1 MKLSQIIKYDELID
15 SLSINETEKPSIKA
29 TDILIETKAAGLSPS
44 DYKMNILFLQA
55 FFRNTKHSEMLCFQN
70 LRLLFWLALSLV
82 WLPSNGFAQIER
94 SSINIKIHI
103 VTILG
108 LSPVRFFESRKVS
121 LVNFKI
127 RIQDYDNTNNRK
139 RCKF

>member
-44 DYKMNILFLQA
+44 DYKMVYFFYKLFFEIQSTGNAL
-55 FFRNTKHSEMLCFQN
+55 FSRKSS
-70 LRLLFWLALSLV
+70 RLFWLALSLV

-94 SSINIKIHI
+94 SSININPEYK
-103 VTILG
+103 
-108 LSPVRFFESRKVS
+108 
-121 LVNFKI
+121 
-127 RIQDYDNTNNRK
+127 
-139 RCKF
+139 